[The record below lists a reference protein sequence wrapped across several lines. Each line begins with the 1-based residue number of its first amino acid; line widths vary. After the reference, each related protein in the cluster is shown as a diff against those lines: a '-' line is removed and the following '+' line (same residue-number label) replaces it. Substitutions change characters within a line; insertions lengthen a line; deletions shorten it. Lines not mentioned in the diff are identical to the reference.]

1 MVSKNYRVTFEP
13 RGLSATAKPETTI
26 LDSGIPLDVP
36 IRSDCGGLGLCGKCR
51 IFAHPTKSLST
62 LTETE
67 ADILSPREIASGCR
81 LACQASIQGPL
92 TVTVPEQLAD
102 SRETR
107 GKTELRGSY
116 PLDPMVERII
126 LPKDHM
132 AVIQRENFVDKLSWI
147 TQRSSEFAGREI
159 SIDDC
164 DVLRQLSLP
173 EIYDGEITLVNHEQ
187 KGITAILSGK
197 RKRSLGLALD
207 LGTTTLAAYLC
218 DLTTG
223 EVLATASLLNP
234 QRRVGEDVISR
245 ISWANEDDKGLAEL
259 HKLVIEGVN
268 CLIDLCSQKA
278 GVSQEDIDEV
288 TAAGNTTM
296 EQIFAAFHP
305 HGLGVVPFLPVVRNP
320 IDFKAVEL
328 GLTLNPATP
337 VNLFPVISG
346 FLGGDA
352 LGVILTRKPHEREET
367 CLIVDIGT
375 NGEIILANRS
385 SLWATSCAMG
395 PALEGAQISCGMRAV
410 SGAIDKVDIEPA
422 TGQVHYR
429 ALGNDSADL
438 PIGVCGSGIID
449 AVAAMR
455 RAGLLLANGR
465 FKEGMPG
472 VICDDRGIGRKF
484 LLVPAEKSATG
495 AEITITLQDIRQ
507 IQLAK
512 AALAVGIDLLIR
524 KAGVT
529 NIDRTILTGAFGA
542 RFDWRSAVTIG
553 MLPPGLQTGEVNS
566 MDNLAGVG
574 VVMALLDKNRRAEA
588 TELSKQVRFM
598 ELAREPD
605 FETKFS
611 QALIFPPVDD
621 I

>member
-1 MVSKNYRVTFEP
+1 
-13 RGLSATAKPETTI
+13 
-26 LDSGIPLDVP
+26 
-36 IRSDCGGLGLCGKCR
+36 
-51 IFAHPTKSLST
+51 
-62 LTETE
+62 
-67 ADILSPREIASGCR
+67 
-81 LACQASIQGPL
+81 
-92 TVTVPEQLAD
+92 
-102 SRETR
+102 
-107 GKTELRGSY
+107 
-116 PLDPMVERII
+116 
-126 LPKDHM
+126 
-132 AVIQRENFVDKLSWI
+132 
-147 TQRSSEFAGREI
+147 
-159 SIDDC
+159 
-164 DVLRQLSLP
+164 
-173 EIYDGEITLVNHEQ
+173 
-187 KGITAILSGK
+187 
-197 RKRSLGLALD
+197 
-207 LGTTTLAAYLC
+207 
-218 DLTTG
+218 
-223 EVLATASLLNP
+223 
-234 QRRVGEDVISR
+234 
-245 ISWANEDDKGLAEL
+245 
-259 HKLVIEGVN
+259 
-268 CLIDLCSQKA
+268 
-278 GVSQEDIDEV
+278 
-288 TAAGNTTM
+288 
-296 EQIFAAFHP
+296 
-305 HGLGVVPFLPVVRNP
+305 
-320 IDFKAVEL
+320 
-328 GLTLNPATP
+328 LTLNPATP

-375 NGEIILANRS
+375 NGEIILANGS

-395 PALEGAQISCGMRAV
+395 PVFEGAQISCGMRAV

-621 I
+621 L

>member
-1 MVSKNYRVTFEP
+1 MLSKSYLIVFEP
-13 RGLSATAKPETTI
+13 IGLSANAEPETTI
-26 LDSGIPLDVP
+26 RDSATRLDVP
-36 IRSDCGGLGLCGKCR
+36 IRFDCGGLGLCGKCR
-51 IFAHPTKSLST
+51 IIAHPTESLST

-67 ADILSPREIASGCR
+67 ADILSPGEITSGCR
-81 LACQASIQGPL
+81 LACQASIRGAL
-92 TVTVPEQLAD
+92 TVTFHAELAD
-102 SRETR
+102 SGEAR
-107 GKTELRGSY
+107 GKAELRGSHSV
-116 PLDPMVERII
+116 DPMVERII
-126 LPKDHM
+126 LSKDSTPTM
-132 AVIQRENFVDKLSWI
+132 QLEVYGDKLSWI
-147 TQRSSEFAGREI
+147 SQRCKDSSSRKLYIE
-159 SIDDC
+159 DC

-173 EIYDGEITLVNHEQ
+173 EVSKGEITVVNHEQ
-187 KGITAILSGK
+187 KGVTAILDGNK
-197 RKRSLGLALD
+197 KRSLGLALD

-234 QRRVGEDVISR
+234 QRRFGADVISR
-245 ISWANEDDKGLAEL
+245 ITWANKDDKGLTEL
-259 HKLVIEGVN
+259 NKLVIEGVN
-268 CLIDLCSQKA
+268 CLIDLCTQKVGA
-278 GVSQEDIDEV
+278 SQEDIDEV

-305 HGLGVVPFLPVVRNP
+305 HGLGVVPFLPVVRNS

-328 GLTLNPATP
+328 GLNLNPATP

-346 FLGGDA
+346 FVGGDV
-352 LGVILTRKPHEREET
+352 LGVILASKPHEREEN

-375 NGEIILANRS
+375 NGEIILANRN

-395 PALEGAQISCGMRAV
+395 PAFEGAQISCGMRAV

-422 TGQVHYR
+422 TGQANCRVI
-429 ALGNDSADL
+429 GNGSADL

-455 RAGLLLANGR
+455 RTGLLLANGR

-472 VICDDRGIGRKF
+472 VICDDTGIGRKF

-512 AALAVGIDLLIR
+512 AAMSVGIEFLIR

-529 NIDRTILTGAFGA
+529 SIDRTILTGAFGA

-588 TELSKQVRFM
+588 AELSKQVRFM

-605 FETKFS
+605 FETRFS
-611 QALIFPPVDD
+611 QALIFPPLDGN
-621 I
+621 